1 MQSLQLATNAVAPI
15 LLYLLMGMGLKKAN
29 RLSETTQNEINK
41 IIYGYCLPMVLFSNI
56 YSAQALDKNL
66 FPFVLTLASLSV
78 LTIVLSL
85 LLLSRTIKDKPR
97 LTTMTQAIFRGN
109 SVLFAVPVCLSVL
122 GEKGATLAAATVA
135 FLVPFY
141 TMAATVF
148 MQTINVGHVNKKKLV
163 LDILTNP
170 LIVGAMSAFLLRFVG
185 IRLPDVVFGVIKS
198 IASMTTPLALVVLG
212 AGLTFADT
220 KKYKKE
226 LLIVCV
232 GKLILVPLMFFLV
245 TKLLGFSRMQTT
257 VALVIGA
264 VPTAVSSY
272 QFAVHL
278 KGDGPLAAQSVATT
292 SAFSI
297 VTVFFWMYFS
307 SLLGLI
313 GG

>member
-1 MQSLQLATNAVAPI
+1 
-15 LLYLLMGMGLKKAN
+15 
-29 RLSETTQNEINK
+29 
-41 IIYGYCLPMVLFSNI
+41 MVLFSNI

-122 GEKGATLAAATVA
+122 GEKGATLAA
-135 FLVPFY
+135 
-141 TMAATVF
+141 
-148 MQTINVGHVNKKKLV
+148 
-163 LDILTNP
+163 
-170 LIVGAMSAFLLRFVG
+170 
-185 IRLPDVVFGVIKS
+185 
-198 IASMTTPLALVVLG
+198 
-212 AGLTFADT
+212 
-220 KKYKKE
+220 
-226 LLIVCV
+226 
-232 GKLILVPLMFFLV
+232 
-245 TKLLGFSRMQTT
+245 
-257 VALVIGA
+257 
-264 VPTAVSSY
+264 
-272 QFAVHL
+272 
-278 KGDGPLAAQSVATT
+278 QSVATT